1 MGTDNSDTTLSPRS
15 ANQNATRLTLRLI
28 SISLVVGAFAAC
40 VWRPDS
46 LAALTLIPAW
56 FWMIPVP
63 FLLVLSCRIKD
74 QQSAIAQCLVWGVF
88 GVGWVEELRSVP
100 RAAWASLNSGRSG
113 KHEIRVVTLNCDS
126 NVKCAEEI
134 ARVEPDVV
142 LLQESPSLEDLQK
155 MVNLI
160 FAGDGEF
167 LSAGDVSILTRGQIR
182 ATHLKVGDYFI
193 SGVVSLP
200 DRPPVECVCLR
211 LSPPVTRLD
220 FWTADFWSE
229 HQALRDTHR
238 QQLRA
243 ISVAQVRSSGSVARI
258 VGGDFNMPPL
268 DRAFSEFDGSLSETF
283 LSSGTGWGGTGTNQF
298 PLFRVDQ
305 IWASREC
312 RPLSVRAM
320 KSVWSDHR
328 YVICQLRLDN

>member
-1 MGTDNSDTTLSPRS
+1 MGADNSDTKLSPRS
-15 ANQNATRLTLRLI
+15 ASRNATRFTLRLT
-28 SISLVVGAFAAC
+28 SLSLVVGAFAAC

-56 FWMIPVP
+56 FWMISVP
-63 FLLVLSCRIKD
+63 FLLVLAYRIQD
-74 QQSAIAQCLVWGVF
+74 HQSAIAQFMVWGVF

-100 RAAWASLNSGRSG
+100 REVWASLSSGRNGSN
-113 KHEIRVVTLNCDS
+113 EIRVVTLNCDS
-126 NVKCAEEI
+126 NAKCAEEI
-134 ARVEPDVV
+134 ARFEPDVV
-142 LLQESPSLEDLQK
+142 LLQESPGREDLQK
-155 MVNLI
+155 MANLI

-182 ATHLKVGDYFI
+182 TTHLKVGDYYI

-229 HQALRDTHR
+229 HQTRRDTHR

-243 ISVAQVRSSGSVARI
+243 MSDALAKSSGPTARI

-268 DRAFSEFDGSLSETF
+268 DRAFSELDDSLSDAF
-283 LSSGTGWGGTGTNQF
+283 LSTGRGWGATGTSEL

-305 IWASREC
+305 IWTSCEC
-312 RPLSVRAM
+312 QPLSVRAV
-320 KSVWSDHR
+320 KSRWSDHR
-328 YVICQLRLDN
+328 YVVCQVRLGD